1 VVGSPNV
8 HIGTRTSRP
17 GEKPCAAA
25 VSSPAPSRL
34 SPSPLARADA
44 RQTIRFTP
52 EADLAVLDP
61 IWTTA
66 SQTTQ
71 QAFLV
76 YDTLFGQD
84 ASYRP
89 PAANAGGLVVENEG
103 TT

>member
-1 VVGSPNV
+1 MRRRSFLTGS
-8 HIGTRTSRP
+8 
-17 GEKPCAAA
+17 AASLA
-25 VSSPAPSRL
+25 FPA
-34 SPSPLARADA
+34 LARADA

-71 QAFLV
+71 HAFLV

-89 PAANAGGLVVENEG
+89 QPSSW
-103 TT
+103 